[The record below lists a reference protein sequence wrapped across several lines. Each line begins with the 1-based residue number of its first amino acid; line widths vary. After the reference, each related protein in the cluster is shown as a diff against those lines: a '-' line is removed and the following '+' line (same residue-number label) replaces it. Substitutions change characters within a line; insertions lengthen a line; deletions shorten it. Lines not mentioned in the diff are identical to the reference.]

1 MGMRVLRISNE
12 LLVQMFAPGLHPG
25 GYEVIRDGLPADTRI
40 LHIFHDAGE
49 VGLKIA
55 SAEFD
60 GPGAC
65 EAAPEITPIL
75 RTLPP
80 REEESPRI
88 VRRAPAAPSE
98 VRGK

>member
-12 LLVQMFAPGLHPG
+12 ILVQMFAPGLHPG
-25 GYEVIRDGLPADTRI
+25 GYEVIRDGLPADTCI
-40 LHIFHDAGE
+40 LHVFHDGPQGE

-60 GPGAC
+60 GPGAG
-65 EAAPEITPIL
+65 EAAPQIRPIL

-80 REEESPRI
+80 REEESPR
-88 VRRAPAAPSE
+88 VTRVKPTDE